1 MRRVLAYIKV
11 YYKFPRRAL
20 LAAQTWI
27 LVIFIPLENSGKGK
41 TWIWSENN
49 KKISDLDYST
59 IRTP

>member
-27 LVIFIPLENSGKGK
+27 LVIFIPLENSGEEKHDSEAK
-41 TWIWSENN
+41 TIKRDQIW
-49 KKISDLDYST
+49 T
-59 IRTP
+59 TQP